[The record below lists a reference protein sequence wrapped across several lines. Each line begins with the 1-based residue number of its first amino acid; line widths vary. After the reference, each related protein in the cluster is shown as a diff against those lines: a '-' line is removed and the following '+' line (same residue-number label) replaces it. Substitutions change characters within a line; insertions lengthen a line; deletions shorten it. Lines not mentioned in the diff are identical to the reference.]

1 MCARPRTA
9 TDAELLAATARA
21 VSRVGPSRLTLADVA
36 AEAGVAPA
44 TLVQRFGS
52 KRGLLLA
59 LAREGSAGA
68 GEQMAEIRAAHASP
82 MDALR
87 AVADCLTG
95 MATSPE
101 ELANHLA
108 FLCIDLTDVDFHR
121 LALEHARTFHG
132 ELRTLLDAAVDA
144 GELVDCDTGS
154 LARLVEEMLHG
165 ALVKW
170 AIYREG
176 TAKDWL
182 RRDLEMLLAPYRP
195 IDDRAPK
202 SRTRARH
209 GARADRVNSIADDP
223 GRVEPGGGSGG
234 VTDANR

>member
-1 MCARPRTA
+1 MCARPRIA

-36 AEAGVAPA
+36 AEAGVVPA

-68 GEQMAEIRAAHASP
+68 GEQMGAIRAAHSSP
-82 MDALR
+82 LDALR

-108 FLCIDLTDVDFHR
+108 FLCIDLTDADFHR
-121 LALEHARTFHG
+121 YTLEHARVFQG
-132 ELRTLLDAAVDA
+132 ELKALLDAAVDA
-144 GELVDCDTGS
+144 GELTACDTAC
-154 LARLVEEMLHG
+154 LARLIQELLHG
-165 ALVKW
+165 ALVTW

-182 RRDLEMLLAPYRP
+182 RRDLEMLLVPYLLVS
-195 IDDRAPK
+195 DRASK
-202 SRTRARH
+202 SRNRPRR
-209 GARADRVNSIADDP
+209 GARAGRVNSRAGDP
-223 GRVEPGGGSGG
+223 GRVESVGGSGG
-234 VTDANR
+234 AVDGNR